1 MRQFS
6 AFLAAL
12 IISLTPVSA
21 LAAPPSVT
29 GLKADYKD
37 NAIMVSWNASE
48 DLTVAY
54 YRIYWSRQSIL
65 ENGGRWED
73 FAATAGKEPAYQLR
87 DFPQAPSLW
96 IAVMAVTTYGEES
109 PVFTEEVKVDL
120 FGGTASSA
128 QSSAAV
134 STSSVSTDSPASSA
148 SSVSSASSS
157 MPLTFDLLS
166 AQAVSATGVLLTFS
180 MPISIKAT
188 DAAKAFTLI
197 DASGSLLQARKI
209 TLKDNTMLIVTLPQ
223 RRDMQYI
230 VSVSDVVKSPSGKSV
245 SPARSQL
252 TFMGHLNGLTAE
264 SAQNQQQN
272 VLVQDVANLNIR
284 AEQQLDGTYT
294 VTATWLPR
302 DAVANITAYQIQ
314 QTQDNA
320 QTWSEAQTVP
330 SNTTSIRVAGV
341 RSGMFGFIVKVI
353 GSNGLFSRGTYGSIE
368 LPAFDPGQ
376 PPQNQPP
383 LTGNVTNPPVVIPKP
398 PRVPQTGAPEVLVV
412 LLAGLAGGFHT
423 FKKRQLRLTEAESR
437 NA

>member
-1 MRQFS
+1 MRRFS
-6 AFLAAL
+6 AFLTAL

-29 GLKADYKD
+29 GLKAEYKD
-37 NAIMVSWNASE
+37 NAISVSWNASE

-120 FGGTASSA
+120 FGGSSSAA
-128 QSSAAV
+128 QSSAQASSV
-134 STSSVSTDSPASSA
+134 EPTSSASSESSASSA
-148 SSVSSASSS
+148 SST
-157 MPLTFDLLS
+157 MPTTFDLLS

-180 MPISIKAT
+180 MPISIKAA
-188 DAAKAFTLI
+188 DAPKAFTLI

-245 SPARSQL
+245 SPGRSQL

-302 DAVANITAYQIQ
+302 DAVANIAAYQIQ

-383 LTGNVTNPPVVIPKP
+383 LTGNVTNPPVITPKP
-398 PRVPQTGAPEVLVV
+398 PKVPQTGSPEILVV
-412 LLAGLAGGFHT
+412 LLAGLAGGFHA
-423 FKKRQLRLTEAESR
+423 FKKRQLRLAEA
-437 NA
+437 A

>member
-1 MRQFS
+1 MRHFS
-6 AFLAAL
+6 ALLATL
-12 IISLTPVSA
+12 TIMLTPVSA

-29 GLKADYKD
+29 GLNAEYKD
-37 NAIMVSWNASE
+37 NAISVSWNASE

-109 PVFTEEVKVDL
+109 SVFTEEVKVDL

-128 QSSAAV
+128 QSSVATSASSA
-134 STSSVSTDSPASSA
+134 STNSSASSA
-148 SSVSSASSS
+148 SSESSASSV
-157 MPLTFDLLS
+157 MPTTFDLLS

-180 MPISIKAT
+180 MPISIQAA
-188 DAAKAFTLI
+188 DAPRAFTLI
-197 DASGSLLQARKI
+197 DASGSLLQARRI
-209 TLKDNTMLIVTLPQ
+209 TIKDNTMLIDTLPQ

-245 SPARSQL
+245 SAARSQL
-252 TFMGHLNGLTAE
+252 TFLGHTNGLTPE
-264 SAQNQQQN
+264 SAQNQQQA
-272 VLVQDVANLNIR
+272 VLVQDIANLNIR

-302 DAVANITAYQIQ
+302 DAVANIAAYQIQ

-320 QTWSEAQTVP
+320 QTWSESQTVP

-341 RSGMFGFIVKVI
+341 RSGMFGVIVKVI
-353 GSNGLFSRGTYGSIE
+353 GSNGLFSKGTYGSIE

-376 PPQNQPP
+376 PTDNQPP
-383 LTGNVTNPPVVIPKP
+383 LTGNVTDPPIVTPKP
-398 PRVPQTGAPEVLVV
+398 PKVPQTGAPEVLVV
-412 LLAGLAGGFHT
+412 LLAGLAAGFHVH
-423 FKKRQLRLTEAESR
+423 KKRRLGLAEAQ
-437 NA
+437 